1 MAKTIIGKASKLF
14 SVIVAAAVLAGCVF
28 MFSACESKNPEIRIT
43 VSFNDTEYELEYK
56 LYRSF
61 APQTVAHYI
70 ELIDLDYFNN
80 TVIHDYQ
87 SDRMIGGGF
96 TYEDMENGDVMD
108 DLEQKDYDEA
118 TTNSDGSLKLNNISV
133 WSDADRK
140 QATNRLY
147 GETKDNGF
155 SVENGGLSNTFG
167 ALGAY
172 TYATKTS
179 GASGEEIGM
188 NTRVYTQQS
197 NGQEGEGAYYKNS
210 FQGMFYIYTS
220 TTTSSSTNY
229 CVFSELKDEDS
240 NTALNDLL
248 TAISDYVADEAN
260 NLDSFTEELDDSLVQ
275 DSMITGGE
283 YEPAANFLVPQVR
296 IIITDVTVT
305 KY

>member
-1 MAKTIIGKASKLF
+1 
-14 SVIVAAAVLAGCVF
+14 
-28 MFSACESKNPEIRIT
+28 
-43 VSFNDTEYELEYK
+43 
-56 LYRSF
+56 
-61 APQTVAHYI
+61 
-70 ELIDLDYFNN
+70 
-80 TVIHDYQ
+80 
-87 SDRMIGGGF
+87 MIGGGF

-229 CVFSELKDEDS
+229 CVFGELKDEDS

-248 TAISDYVADEAN
+248 TAISDYVADEAY

-275 DSMITGGE
+275 DSMITGGS

>member
-70 ELIDLDYFNN
+70 ELIDLDFFDG

-87 SDRMIGGGF
+87 TNRMVGGGF
-96 TYEDMENGDVMD
+96 TYEDLNTSGVLE
-108 DLEQKDYDEA
+108 LEQIDYDAA
-118 TTNSDGSLKLNNISV
+118 TTNEDGSLKLSNISV
-133 WSDADRK
+133 WTDSART

-147 GETKDNGF
+147 GETSLNGF
-155 SVENGGLSNTFG
+155 SVKNGGLSNKLG
-167 ALGAY
+167 ALGTY
-172 TYATKTS
+172 TYVRKTDDGAYEDFYTRQS
-179 GASGEEIGM
+179 GG
-188 NTRVYTQQS
+188 
-197 NGQEGEGAYYKNS
+197 GEGKSKYYQNS

-220 TTTSSSTNY
+220 TSSSTDSEY
-229 CVFSELKDEDS
+229 CVFGELKDEDAES
-240 NTALNDLL
+240 KFQELL
-248 TAISDYVADEAN
+248 DAIDAYTTDNE
-260 NLDSFTEELDDSLVQ
+260 LDSFTEELSDSRIEDSLI
-275 DSMITGGE
+275 SGGS
-283 YEPAANFLVPQVR
+283 YEPADNFLVPQCKIV
-296 IIITDVTVT
+296 IETVEVT

>member
-108 DLEQKDYDEA
+108 DLVQKDYDEA
-118 TTNSDGSLKLNNISV
+118 TTNPDGSLKLNNISV

-167 ALGAY
+167 ALGTY
-172 TYATKTS
+172 TYVRKTDD
-179 GASGEEIGM
+179 GADEYFY
-188 NTRVYTQQS
+188 TRQS
-197 NGQEGEGAYYKNS
+197 DGGEGKSRYYKNS

-229 CVFSELKDEDS
+229 CVFGELKDEDS